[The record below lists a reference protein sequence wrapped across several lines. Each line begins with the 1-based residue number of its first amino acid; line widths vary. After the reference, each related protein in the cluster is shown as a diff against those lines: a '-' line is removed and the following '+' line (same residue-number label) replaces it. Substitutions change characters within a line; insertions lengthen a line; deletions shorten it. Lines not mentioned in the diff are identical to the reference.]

1 MRSVIVIGCDH
12 HNTLG
17 VIRSLGEKGIRPDAV
32 IVSRDGK
39 SFVGKS
45 KYIRKMHI
53 VYQNSEV
60 TPYLLSHLKQ
70 NGEKSVVICCHDGAS
85 SEIDLHSDELK
96 EYFML
101 PGAEKQGQIT
111 KLMSKQVMSDL
122 AQKCGFSLPK
132 TIYPQHLPLNA
143 DEVYL
148 PCIVKPL
155 VSKNGTKDDIRI
167 CENISEANE
176 AVEKVGI
183 GNVQLQQFI
192 DKDFEYQLIGVSTG
206 KDVVIPGVSRIL
218 RPCKG
223 SNTSFLHYTPLEDDF
238 CDIEKCKEFVRLTG
252 YHGLFSLEFLRDKNG
267 QDYFME
273 INFRND
279 GNAICVTAAGM
290 SLPYIWYLDCLGN
303 DYSNEANKEIKSVYV
318 MPDMAE
324 LKLLVTRQISL
335 REYISDFKKTNRFM
349 EYDKRDS
356 KPFWK
361 LVIFHI
367 CSRLGI

>member
-1 MRSVIVIGCDH
+1 M
-12 HNTLG
+12 G

-45 KYIRKMHI
+45 KYIRKLHI
-53 VYQNSEV
+53 VCQNSEV

-70 NGEKSVVICCHDGAS
+70 DGEKSVVICCHDGAS
-85 SEIDLHSDELK
+85 SEIDLHLDELK
-96 EYFML
+96 EFFIL

-122 AQKCGFSLPK
+122 AHVCGFSLPK
-132 TIYPQHLPLNA
+132 TIYPQHLPLAA

-167 CENISEANE
+167 CENISE
-176 AVEKVGI
+176 
-183 GNVQLQQFI
+183 
-192 DKDFEYQLIGVSTG
+192 
-206 KDVVIPGVSRIL
+206 
-218 RPCKG
+218 
-223 SNTSFLHYTPLEDDF
+223 
-238 CDIEKCKEFVRLTG
+238 
-252 YHGLFSLEFLRDKNG
+252 
-267 QDYFME
+267 
-273 INFRND
+273 
-279 GNAICVTAAGM
+279 AAGM